1 MQYWVRNAL
10 AQYHALT
17 GSDYMAKQTKSQ
29 ERSIRLQLSD
39 FIYKEYS
46 VSFLPKHFFINLD
59 KVYKGTYKNLTKPV
73 PVEDLLDMWQQ
84 KIDYL
89 NKVAEQNRHKG
100 KKIEGMARIN
110 YDLAILLS
118 KYDSY
123 CEWKARKDA
132 EKQDLK
138 QSMTSQTI
146 KITNQIIPK
155 SVAINNDSDI
165 SSIID
170 EI

>member
-1 MQYWVRNAL
+1 
-10 AQYHALT
+10 
-17 GSDYMAKQTKSQ
+17 MAKQTKSQ

-39 FIYKEYS
+39 FIYREYD

-59 KVYKGTYKNLTKPV
+59 KVYKGTYKNLNKPV

-84 KIDYL
+84 KMDYL
-89 NKVAEQNRHKG
+89 NKVADHNRQMG
-100 KKIEGMARIN
+100 KKIEGIARIN

-123 CEWKARKDA
+123 CEWKAKKA
-132 EKQDLK
+132 SEKQELK
-138 QSMTSQTI
+138 QSTTSQTI
-146 KITNQIIPK
+146 KITNMIASK
-155 SVAINNDSDI
+155 YAAINNDSDI

>member
-1 MQYWVRNAL
+1 MNKKSEKAIKRQ
-10 AQYHALT
+10 LT
-17 GSDYMAKQTKSQ
+17 
-29 ERSIRLQLSD
+29 D

-73 PVEDLLDMWQQ
+73 PVEDLFDMWQQ
-84 KIDYL
+84 KMNYL
-89 NKVAEQNRHKG
+89 NKVAEQNRQKG
-100 KKIEGMARIN
+100 KKMEGMGRIN

-123 CEWKARKDA
+123 YEWKTRKES
-132 EKQDLK
+132 EKQELK
-138 QSMTSQTI
+138 RSMTSQTI
-146 KITNQIIPK
+146 KITSQNISSSAVIEH
-155 SVAINNDSDI
+155 NSDL

>member
-1 MQYWVRNAL
+1 MVKNMRAKERN
-10 AQYHALT
+10 
-17 GSDYMAKQTKSQ
+17 
-29 ERSIRLQLSD
+29 IRLQLSD
-39 FIYKEYS
+39 FIYREYN

-59 KVYKGTYKNLTKPV
+59 KVYKGTYKNLNKPV
-73 PVEDLLDMWQQ
+73 PVEDLFDMWQQ
-84 KIDYL
+84 KMNYL

-100 KKIEGMARIN
+100 KKMEGLGRIN

-123 CEWKARKDA
+123 CEWKARKEA
-132 EKQDLK
+132 EKHELK

-146 KITNQIIPK
+146 KITNQIISK
-155 SVAINNDSDI
+155 SAVIRHDSDI

>member
-1 MQYWVRNAL
+1 MPKK
-10 AQYHALT
+10 T
-17 GSDYMAKQTKSQ
+17 KAK
-29 ERSIRLQLSD
+29 ERDIRLQLSD
-39 FIYKEYS
+39 FIYKEYN

-73 PVEDLLDMWQQ
+73 SVEDLFDMWQQ
-84 KIDYL
+84 KMNYL
-89 NKVAEQNRHKG
+89 NKVAEQNRQKG
-100 KKIEGMARIN
+100 KNIEGMARIN

-123 CEWKARKDA
+123 CEWKTRKEA
-132 EKQDLK
+132 EKQELK
-138 QSMTSQTI
+138 QSMTSQTV
-146 KITNQIIPK
+146 KITNRIVPK
-155 SVAINNDSDI
+155 SAVINNDSDI

>member
-1 MQYWVRNAL
+1 
-10 AQYHALT
+10 
-17 GSDYMAKQTKSQ
+17 MAKQTKEQ

-39 FIYKEYS
+39 FLYSEYN
-46 VSFLPKHFFINLD
+46 VSFLPKYFFINLD
-59 KVYKGTYKNLTKPV
+59 KVYKGTYKNLNKPV

-84 KIDYL
+84 KMNYL

-100 KKIEGMARIN
+100 KNIEGIARIN

-123 CEWKARKDA
+123 CEWKARKEA
-132 EKQDLK
+132 EKQELK
-138 QSMTSQTI
+138 QSMTSHTI
-146 KITNQIIPK
+146 KITNQIVPK
-155 SVAINNDSDI
+155 SAVIKHDSDI

>member
-1 MQYWVRNAL
+1 MPKK
-10 AQYHALT
+10 T
-17 GSDYMAKQTKSQ
+17 KAK
-29 ERSIRLQLSD
+29 ERDIRLQLSD
-39 FIYKEYS
+39 FIYKEYN

-73 PVEDLLDMWQQ
+73 PIEDLFDMWQQ
-84 KIDYL
+84 KMNYL
-89 NKVAEQNRHKG
+89 NKVAENNRQNG

-123 CEWKARKDA
+123 CEWKARKEA
-132 EKQDLK
+132 EKQELK

-146 KITNQIIPK
+146 KITNQIAPK
-155 SVAINNDSDI
+155 SAVINNDSDI

>member
-1 MQYWVRNAL
+1 
-10 AQYHALT
+10 
-17 GSDYMAKQTKSQ
+17 MAKTTKAK
-29 ERSIRLQLSD
+29 ERDIRLQLSD
-39 FIYKEYS
+39 FIYREYN

-59 KVYKGTYKNLTKPV
+59 KVYKGTYKNLNRPV
-73 PVEDLLDMWQQ
+73 PVEDLFDMWQQ
-84 KIDYL
+84 KMNYL
-89 NKVAEQNRHKG
+89 NKVAEQNMQKG
-100 KKIEGMARIN
+100 KKMEGMGRIN

-123 CEWKARKDA
+123 CEWKARKAA
-132 EKQDLK
+132 EKQELK

-146 KITNQIIPK
+146 KITNQIIPE
-155 SVAINNDSDI
+155 SAIVNHDSDL

>member
-1 MQYWVRNAL
+1 MSKK
-10 AQYHALT
+10 T
-17 GSDYMAKQTKSQ
+17 KAK
-29 ERSIRLQLSD
+29 ERDIRLQLSD
-39 FIYKEYS
+39 FIYREYD
-46 VSFLPKHFFINLD
+46 VYFLPKHFFINLD

-89 NKVAEQNRHKG
+89 NKVAKRNRQMG

-123 CEWKARKDA
+123 CEWKAKKA
-132 EKQDLK
+132 SEKQELK

-146 KITNQIIPK
+146 KITNLIAPK
-155 SVAINNDSDI
+155 SAAINNNSDI